1 MNGSNPSASQEDIET
16 NLLDK
21 YFPDRNQ
28 ITIDS
33 LLGLAKNEE
42 ELIIE
47 AYRAANVE
55 IGRRV
60 ENLPK

>member
-1 MNGSNPSASQEDIET
+1 MRFVII
-16 NLLDK
+16 
-21 YFPDRNQ
+21 DRNQ